1 MSEPEGPGP
10 PKGSSWPSDGGTAP
24 EVHSEATGLN
34 LIGGSEKE
42 HASSV
47 RLGAPNETETGV
59 ELDASSPDADLASS
73 TSTNNETST
82 EVKRDDPAFP
92 AVCKR
97 KAESCTCRPSW

>member
-34 LIGGSEKE
+34 LIGGSRKE

-59 ELDASSPDADLASS
+59 ELIASSLGADLASS
-73 TSTNNETST
+73 THGAS
-82 EVKRDDPAFP
+82 DPAGRRGHEP
-92 AVCKR
+92 LALPVQPGI
-97 KAESCTCRPSW
+97 A